1 MQILFTMSPF
11 RKTIITVSCIY
22 CTVFGI
28 YYWSDPV
35 GFWRGLQQMSRFPL
49 FGFLI
54 MTYVFVAITVV
65 EFLRT
70 VLLMAIGW
78 MIRPN
83 SQ

>member
-11 RKTIITVSCIY
+11 RKTIIAVSCLY
-22 CTVFGI
+22 CTVFSI

-35 GFWRGLQQMSRFPL
+35 GFWRALQQMSRFPL

-65 EFLRT
+65 EFFRT
-70 VLLMAIGW
+70 LLLMAIGF